1 MYEVRLSIRE
11 GLTFDDVL
19 LVPKFSDVTSR
30 SQTDL
35 STQLSRNISLNIP
48 LISANMDTVTEA
60 SMAVAISREG
70 GIGIIHRFL
79 TIQEEV
85 NEVLKVK
92 RSGSVMIENPYTV
105 NTEQTIQNAF
115 DIMNEKQVSGL
126 LVTDSNFKLV
136 GILTE
141 RDVLF
146 EPPDCSKLVK
156 ELMTKDVVTAKPG
169 IDLQQAKEILKK
181 NRIEKL
187 PLIDNENFVK
197 GLITSQDISDLEKY
211 PNASKDKKG
220 RPLVGAAVGVR
231 GDFMERTE
239 ALIEAGADA
248 IVVDIAHGHS
258 ENAINTVKNIKKA
271 FPNCDLIAGNVAT
284 AQATEDLIKAGVDSV
299 KVGVGS
305 GSICIT
311 RVITGSGV
319 PQLTAVLDCAKVG
332 KDHGIPIISDGGTRN
347 SGDATKALAAGASS
361 IMVGS
366 ILGGTDETPGTT
378 ITKNGKRFKIYRGMA
393 SLSASMGRK
402 RKETG
407 AFELTDDLN
416 DYVAEGVEAMVP
428 YRGSV
433 TDIIIQITGGI
444 RSGLSYC
451 GGHNIKQMQEN
462 AEFIKISRAGFAES
476 QPHDVEL
483 M

>member
-1 MYEVRLSIRE
+1 MDIRE
-11 GLTFDDVL
+11 GVTFDDVL
-19 LVPKFSDVTSR
+19 LVPKYSKVTSR
-30 SQTDL
+30 SDTDL
-35 STQLSRNISLNIP
+35 STKLSKNISLNIP
-48 LISANMDTVTEA
+48 LISANMDTVTES
-60 SMAVAISREG
+60 SMAVTVAREG

-79 TIQEEV
+79 TIEQQV

-92 RSGSVMIENPYTV
+92 RSGSIIIENPYTI
-105 NTEQTIQNAF
+105 NSELTIKDAF
-115 DIMNEKQVSGL
+115 SIMNEKQVSGL
-126 LVTDSNFKLV
+126 LVTDSNSKII

-146 EPPDCSKLVK
+146 ESPDSSKLVK
-156 ELMTKDVVTAKPG
+156 ELLTKDVVTAKLG
-169 IDLQQAKEILKK
+169 VDLEQVKEILKH

-187 PLIDNENFVK
+187 PIVDDNNHVK
-197 GLITSQDISDLEKY
+197 GLITSQDISNLEKY

-220 RPLVGAAVGVR
+220 RPLVGSAVGVK
-231 GDFMERTE
+231 GDFMERSE
-239 ALIEAGADA
+239 ALINAGADVL
-248 IVVDIAHGHS
+248 VVDIAHGHS

-271 FPNCDLIAGNVAT
+271 FPDCELIAGNVAT
-284 AQATEDLIKAGVDSV
+284 ANGTEDLIKAGVDAV

-319 PQLTAVLDCAKVG
+319 PQLTAVFDCAEVG
-332 KDHGIPIISDGGTRN
+332 NDHGIPIISDGGTRN
-347 SGDATKALAAGASS
+347 SGDATKALAAGAAS

-366 ILGGTDETPGTT
+366 ILGGTDESPGST

-393 SLSASMGRK
+393 SLAASMGR
-402 RKETG
+402 RSKETG
-407 AFELTDDLN
+407 TFELADDLN

-428 YRGSV
+428 YKGSV
-433 TDIIIQITGGI
+433 TEIITQITGGI

-451 GGHNIKQMQEN
+451 GASNIKQMQEN

-476 QPHDVEL
+476 QSHDVDI

>member
-1 MYEVRLSIRE
+1 MGIRE

-19 LVPKFSDVTSR
+19 LVPKFSNITSR
-30 SQTDL
+30 SQTNL
-35 STQLSRNISLNIP
+35 TTQLSRNISLNIP
-48 LISANMDTVTEA
+48 IISANMDTVTE
-60 SMAVAISREG
+60 SFMAVTIAREG

-79 TIQEEV
+79 TIEQQV

-92 RSGSVMIENPYTV
+92 RSGSVIIENPYSV
-105 NTEQTIQNAF
+105 KPEQTIQDAF
-115 DIMNEKQVSGL
+115 TIMNEKEVSGL
-126 LVTDSNFKLV
+126 LVTDSDSKLV

-146 EPPDCSKLVK
+146 EPPDCHKLVK

-169 IDLQQAKEILKK
+169 IDLQQTKEILKN

-187 PLIDNENFVK
+187 PITDDENHVK
-197 GLITSQDISDLEKY
+197 GLITSQDISNLEKY
-211 PNASKDKKG
+211 PNASKDQKG
-220 RPLVGAAVGVR
+220 RPLVGAAVGVK

-239 ALIEAGADA
+239 ALINAGTDV

-271 FPNCDLIAGNVAT
+271 FPNCELIAGNVAT
-284 AQATEDLIKAGVDSV
+284 ADGAKDLIKAGVDAV

-332 KDHGIPIISDGGTRN
+332 IDSDVPIISDGGTRN

-366 ILGGTDETPGTT
+366 ILGGTDESPGST

-393 SLSASMGRK
+393 SLAASMGRK
-402 RKETG
+402 TKETG
-407 AFELTDDLN
+407 NFELTDDIN
-416 DYVAEGVEAMVP
+416 DYVAEGVEALVP
-428 YRGSV
+428 YKGSV
-433 TDIIIQITGGI
+433 TDIITQITGGI

-451 GGHNIKQMQEN
+451 GARDIKQMQIN

-476 QPHDVEL
+476 QPHDVDV

>member
-1 MYEVRLSIRE
+1 MEIRE

-19 LVPKFSDVTSR
+19 LVPKFSDISSR
-30 SQTDL
+30 SQTNL
-35 STQLSRNISLNIP
+35 STKLSRNISLNIP

-60 SMAVAISREG
+60 PMAVVMAREG

-79 TIQEEV
+79 TIEEEV
-85 NEVLKVK
+85 NQVLKVK
-92 RSGSVMIENPYTV
+92 RSGSVMIENPYTIQP
-105 NTEQTIQNAF
+105 EQTIQNAF
-115 DIMNEKQVSGL
+115 NLMNEKGVSGL
-126 LVTDSNFKLV
+126 LVTNSDSTLA

-146 EPPDCSKLVK
+146 ESSNSSKLVM
-156 ELMTKDVVTAKPG
+156 ELMTKDVITAHVG
-169 IDLQQAKEILKK
+169 IDVEQAKLVLKN

-187 PLIDNENFVK
+187 PLIDDNNHVK
-197 GLITSQDISDLEKY
+197 GLITSQDIADLEKY
-211 PNASKDKKG
+211 PDASKDKKG
-220 RPLVGAAVGVR
+220 RPLVGAAVGVK

-239 ALIEAGADA
+239 ALIEAETDVL
-248 IVVDIAHGHS
+248 VVDIAHGHS

-271 FPNCDLIAGNVAT
+271 FPDCELIAGNVAT
-284 AQATEDLIKAGVDSV
+284 SKGTEDLIKAGVDAV

-319 PQLTAVLDCAKVG
+319 PQLTAVMDCAKVG
-332 KDHGIPIISDGGTRN
+332 KKHDIPIISDGGTRT

-366 ILGGTDETPGTT
+366 ILGGTDESPGST

-393 SLSASMGRK
+393 SLGASIGRK
-402 RKETG
+402 SKETG
-407 AFELTDDLN
+407 TFDLTEDLN

-428 YRGSV
+428 YKGSV
-433 TDIIIQITGGI
+433 TDLIIQITGGI

-451 GGHNIKQMQEN
+451 GAHNIEQMHEN
-462 AEFIKISRAGFAES
+462 AEFIKMSGAGFAES
-476 QPHDVEL
+476 QPHDVDL

>member
-1 MYEVRLSIRE
+1 MSIRE

-19 LVPKFSDVTSR
+19 LVPKFSDIVSR

-35 STQLSRNISLNIP
+35 TTQLSRNISINIP
-48 LISANMDTVTEA
+48 IISANMDTVTE
-60 SMAVAISREG
+60 STMAVTIAREG

-85 NEVLKVK
+85 DEIHKVK
-92 RSGSVMIENPYTV
+92 RAGSVIIENPYLI
-105 NTEQTIQNAF
+105 NPEQTIQDAF
-115 DIMNEKQVSGL
+115 KIMNEKQVSGL
-126 LVTDSNFKLV
+126 LVTDSSSKLI

-146 EPPDCSKLVK
+146 EPVDCSKLVK
-156 ELMTKDVVTAKPG
+156 DLMTKDVISAKSG
-169 IDLQQAKEILKK
+169 IDFQQAKEILKN

-187 PLIDNENFVK
+187 PLTDEHNQIK
-197 GLITSQDISDLEKY
+197 GLITSQDISNLEKY
-211 PNASKDKKG
+211 PNASKDEKG
-220 RPLVGAAVGVR
+220 RPLVGAAVGVK
-231 GDFMERTE
+231 GDFMQRTE
-239 ALIEAGADA
+239 ALLDAGVDV

-271 FPNCDLIAGNVAT
+271 FPNCELIAGNVAT
-284 AQATEDLIKAGVDSV
+284 AHGTEDLIKAGVDAV

-319 PQLTAVLDCAKVG
+319 PQLTAVLDCAKIGNEHNV
-332 KDHGIPIISDGGTRN
+332 PIISDGGTRT
-347 SGDATKALAAGASS
+347 SGDATKALAAGAHSVM
-361 IMVGS
+361 IGG
-366 ILGGTDETPGTT
+366 ILGGTDESPGST
-378 ITKNGKRFKIYRGMA
+378 ISKNGKRFKIYRGMA
-393 SLSASMGRK
+393 SLGASLGRK
-402 RKETG
+402 SKDSG
-407 AFELTDDLN
+407 NAGLTDDLN
-416 DYVAEGVEAMVP
+416 DYVAEGVEGMVP

-433 TDIIIQITGGI
+433 TDIITQITGGI

-451 GGHNIKQMQEN
+451 GAHNIQQMQKN

-476 QPHDVEL
+476 QPHDVDV

>member
-1 MYEVRLSIRE
+1 MSIRE

-19 LVPKFSDVTSR
+19 LVPKFSDIVSR

-35 STQLSRNISLNIP
+35 TTQLSRNISINIP
-48 LISANMDTVTEA
+48 IISANMDTVTE
-60 SMAVAISREG
+60 STMAVTIAREG

-85 NEVLKVK
+85 DEVHKVK
-92 RSGSVMIENPYTV
+92 RAGSVIIENPYLI
-105 NTEQTIQNAF
+105 NPEQTIQDAF
-115 DIMNEKQVSGL
+115 KIMNEKQVSGL
-126 LVTDSNFKLV
+126 LVTDSSSKLI

-146 EPPDCSKLVK
+146 EPVDCSKLVK
-156 ELMTKDVVTAKPG
+156 DLMTKDVVSAKPG
-169 IDLQQAKEILKK
+169 IDFQQAKEILKN

-187 PLIDNENFVK
+187 PLTDEHNQIK
-197 GLITSQDISDLEKY
+197 GLITSQDISNLEKY
-211 PNASKDKKG
+211 PNASKDEKG
-220 RPLVGAAVGVR
+220 RPLVGAAVGVK
-231 GDFMERTE
+231 GDFMQRTE
-239 ALIEAGADA
+239 ALLDAGVDV

-258 ENAINTVKNIKKA
+258 ENAINTIKNIKKA
-271 FPNCDLIAGNVAT
+271 FPNCELIAGNVAT
-284 AQATEDLIKAGVDSV
+284 AHGTEDLIKAGVDAV

-319 PQLTAVLDCAKVG
+319 PQLTAVLDCAKIG
-332 KDHGIPIISDGGTRN
+332 NEHNIPIISDGGTRT
-347 SGDATKALAAGASS
+347 SGDATKALAAGAHSVM
-361 IMVGS
+361 IGG
-366 ILGGTDETPGTT
+366 ILGGTDESPGST
-378 ITKNGKRFKIYRGMA
+378 ISKNGKRFKIYRGMA
-393 SLSASMGRK
+393 SLGASLGRK
-402 RKETG
+402 SKDSG
-407 AFELTDDLN
+407 NAGLTDDLN
-416 DYVAEGVEAMVP
+416 DYVAEGVEGMVP

-433 TDIIIQITGGI
+433 TDIITQITGGI

-451 GGHNIKQMQEN
+451 GAHNIQQMQKN

-476 QPHDVEL
+476 QPHDVDV

>member
-1 MYEVRLSIRE
+1 MEIRE

-19 LVPKFSDVTSR
+19 LVPKFSDISSR
-30 SQTDL
+30 SQTNL
-35 STQLSRNISLNIP
+35 STKLSRNISLNIP

-60 SMAVAISREG
+60 PMAVVMAREG

-79 TIQEEV
+79 TIEEEV
-85 NEVLKVK
+85 NQVLKVK
-92 RSGSVMIENPYTV
+92 RSGSVIIENPYTIQP
-105 NTEQTIQNAF
+105 EQTIQNAF
-115 DIMNEKQVSGL
+115 NLMNEKGVSGL
-126 LVTDSNFKLV
+126 LVTNTDSTLA

-146 EPPDCSKLVK
+146 ESSNSSKLVM
-156 ELMTKDVVTAKPG
+156 ELMTKDVITAHVG
-169 IDLQQAKEILKK
+169 IDMEQAKLVLKN

-187 PLIDNENFVK
+187 PLIDENNHVK
-197 GLITSQDISDLEKY
+197 GLITSQDIADLEKY
-211 PNASKDKKG
+211 PDASKDKKG
-220 RPLVGAAVGVR
+220 RPLVGAAVGVK

-239 ALIEAGADA
+239 ALIEAGTDVL
-248 IVVDIAHGHS
+248 VVDIAHGHS

-271 FPNCDLIAGNVAT
+271 FPDCELIAGNVAT
-284 AQATEDLIKAGVDSV
+284 SKGTEDLIKAGVDAV

-319 PQLTAVLDCAKVG
+319 PQLTAVLDCAKIG
-332 KDHGIPIISDGGTRN
+332 KKHNIPIISDGGTRT

-366 ILGGTDETPGTT
+366 ILGGTDESPGST

-393 SLSASMGRK
+393 SLGASIGRK
-402 RKETG
+402 SKETG
-407 AFELTDDLN
+407 TFDLTEDLN

-428 YRGSV
+428 YKGSV
-433 TDIIIQITGGI
+433 TDLIVQITGGI

-451 GGHNIKQMQEN
+451 GAHNIKQMHEN
-462 AEFIKISRAGFAES
+462 AEFIKMSGAGFAES
-476 QPHDVEL
+476 QPHDVDL

>member
-1 MYEVRLSIRE
+1 MSIRE

-19 LVPKFSDVTSR
+19 LIPKFSDIVSR
-30 SQTDL
+30 SQTNL
-35 STQLSRNISLNIP
+35 TTQLSRNISINIP
-48 LISANMDTVTEA
+48 IISANMDTVTE
-60 SMAVAISREG
+60 STMAVTIAREG

-85 NEVLKVK
+85 DEIHKVK
-92 RSGSVMIENPYTV
+92 RAGSVIIENPYLI
-105 NTEQTIQNAF
+105 NPEQTIQDAF
-115 DIMNEKQVSGL
+115 KIMNEKQVSGL
-126 LVTDSNFKLV
+126 LVTDSSSKLI

-146 EPPDCSKLVK
+146 EPVDCSKLVK
-156 ELMTKDVVTAKPG
+156 ELMTKDVVSAKFG
-169 IDLQQAKEILKK
+169 IDFQQAKEILKN

-187 PLIDNENFVK
+187 PLTDEHNQIK
-197 GLITSQDISDLEKY
+197 GLITSQDISNLEKY
-211 PNASKDKKG
+211 PNASKDEKG
-220 RPLVGAAVGVR
+220 RPLVGAAVGVK
-231 GDFMERTE
+231 GDFMQRTE
-239 ALIEAGADA
+239 ALLDAGVDV

-271 FPNCDLIAGNVAT
+271 FPNCELIAGNVAT
-284 AQATEDLIKAGVDSV
+284 AHGTEDLIKAGVDAV

-319 PQLTAVLDCAKVG
+319 PQLTAVLDCAKIGNEHNV
-332 KDHGIPIISDGGTRN
+332 PIISDGGTRT
-347 SGDATKALAAGASS
+347 SGDATKALAAGAHSVM
-361 IMVGS
+361 IGG
-366 ILGGTDETPGTT
+366 ILGGTDESPGST
-378 ITKNGKRFKIYRGMA
+378 ISKNGKRFKIYRGMA
-393 SLSASMGRK
+393 SLGASLGRK
-402 RKETG
+402 SKDSG
-407 AFELTDDLN
+407 NAGLTDDLN
-416 DYVAEGVEAMVP
+416 DYVAEGVEGMVP

-433 TDIIIQITGGI
+433 TDIITQITGGI

-451 GGHNIKQMQEN
+451 GAHNIQQMQKN

-476 QPHDVEL
+476 QPHDVDV

>member
-1 MYEVRLSIRE
+1 MSIRE

-19 LVPKFSDVTSR
+19 LVPKFSDIVSR

-35 STQLSRNISLNIP
+35 TTQLSRNISINIP
-48 LISANMDTVTEA
+48 IISANMDTVTE
-60 SMAVAISREG
+60 STMAVTIAREG

-85 NEVLKVK
+85 DEIHKVK
-92 RSGSVMIENPYTV
+92 RAGSVIIENPYLI
-105 NTEQTIQNAF
+105 NPEQTIQDAF
-115 DIMNEKQVSGL
+115 KIMNEKQVSGL
-126 LVTDSNFKLV
+126 LVTDSSSKLI

-146 EPPDCSKLVK
+146 EPVDCSKLVK
-156 ELMTKDVVTAKPG
+156 DLMTKDVVSAKPG
-169 IDLQQAKEILKK
+169 IDFQQAKEILKN

-187 PLIDNENFVK
+187 PLTDEHNQIK
-197 GLITSQDISDLEKY
+197 GLITSQDISNLEKY
-211 PNASKDKKG
+211 PNASKDEKG
-220 RPLVGAAVGVR
+220 RPLVGAAVGVK
-231 GDFMERTE
+231 GDFMQRTE
-239 ALIEAGADA
+239 ALLDAGVDV

-271 FPNCDLIAGNVAT
+271 FPNCELIAGNVAT
-284 AQATEDLIKAGVDSV
+284 AHGTEDLIKAGVDAV

-319 PQLTAVLDCAKVG
+319 PQLTAVLDCAKIGNEHNV
-332 KDHGIPIISDGGTRN
+332 PIISDGGTRT
-347 SGDATKALAAGASS
+347 SGDATKALAAGAHSVM
-361 IMVGS
+361 IGG
-366 ILGGTDETPGTT
+366 ILGGTDESPGST
-378 ITKNGKRFKIYRGMA
+378 ISKNGKRFKIYRGMA
-393 SLSASMGRK
+393 SLGASLGRK
-402 RKETG
+402 SKDSG
-407 AFELTDDLN
+407 NAGLTDDLN
-416 DYVAEGVEAMVP
+416 DYVAEGVEGMVP

-433 TDIIIQITGGI
+433 TDIITQITGGI

-451 GGHNIKQMQEN
+451 GAHNIQQMQKN

-476 QPHDVEL
+476 QPHDVDV

>member
-1 MYEVRLSIRE
+1 MDIRE
-11 GLTFDDVL
+11 GVTFDDVL
-19 LVPKFSDVTSR
+19 LVPKYSKVTSR
-30 SQTDL
+30 SDTDL
-35 STQLSRNISLNIP
+35 STKLSKNISLNIP
-48 LISANMDTVTEA
+48 LISANMDTVTES
-60 SMAVAISREG
+60 SMAVTVAREG

-79 TIQEEV
+79 TIQQQV

-92 RSGSVMIENPYTV
+92 RSGSIIIENPYTI
-105 NTEQTIQNAF
+105 NSELTIKDALS
-115 DIMNEKQVSGL
+115 IMKQKDVSGL
-126 LVTDSNFKLV
+126 LVTDPNSKII

-146 EPPDCSKLVK
+146 EPTDSTKLVK
-156 ELMTKDVVTAKPG
+156 ELMTKDVVTAKLG
-169 IDLQQAKEILKK
+169 VDLEQVKEILKH

-187 PLIDNENFVK
+187 PIVDDNNHVK
-197 GLITSQDISDLEKY
+197 GLITSQDISNLEKY
-211 PNASKDKKG
+211 PYASKDKKG
-220 RPLVGAAVGVR
+220 RPLVGSAVGVK
-231 GDFMERTE
+231 GDFMERSE
-239 ALIEAGADA
+239 ALINAGADVL
-248 IVVDIAHGHS
+248 VVDIAHGHS

-271 FPNCDLIAGNVAT
+271 FPDCELIAGNVAT
-284 AQATEDLIKAGVDSV
+284 ANGTEDLIKAGVDAV

-319 PQLTAVLDCAKVG
+319 PQLTAVYDCAKVG
-332 KDHGIPIISDGGTRN
+332 NDHGIPIISDGGTRN

-366 ILGGTDETPGTT
+366 ILGGTDESPGST

-393 SLSASMGRK
+393 SLAASMGR
-402 RKETG
+402 RSKETG
-407 AFELTDDLN
+407 TFELADDLN

-428 YRGSV
+428 YKGSV
-433 TDIIIQITGGI
+433 TEIITQITGGI

-451 GGHNIKQMQEN
+451 GASNIKQMQEN

-476 QPHDVEL
+476 QSHDVDI